1 LLQSNGVL
9 VKSTTTIWEGTPA
22 QFPGWAEL
30 GLNGRWSSY
39 AELYRSQLWV
49 NVVIDKRAKAA
60 ARLPYKV
67 YERGTDGRLDAGDS
81 PFGRL
86 MAKPSRHVDPFLF
99 WLWTVATRDIHG
111 EAFWLKDR
119 DRGGRPV
126 SLLPVHPTK
135 VYIDEDGKWKIR
147 LKDGDVTVQRRDL
160 VHFKEF
166 NPDTLLRG
174 MSKLEP
180 LRATLENED
189 GARRANHALWTNG
202 GRPSTL
208 LQHPGKLTDNVANRL
223 AAQWSQ
229 IHGGVDNWA
238 KAAVLEEGMTAA
250 FVPLN
255 VEELQY
261 IEGRKLN
268 REEVCAAFDMAPPVV
283 HILDRATFSNIVEQH
298 RSMYRDTMGPLLGS
312 LEATVDAEL
321 RDGTYGA
328 DVAPDFGDRFYGE
341 FLLDEVLRGDFE
353 ARQTA
358 YLQANYM
365 TIAEKREKENLPFIE
380 GTEHIMLNSATLPL
394 GEDGMLVQPTAT
406 NDGTASPEEIALM
419 LQKIYLAVGVVIT
432 PEEARALV
440 NQAGGNLTGPAPTPS
455 QLALPPAPQRS
466 FVEVGESGPELV
478 IGRKVAGGIATWLKA
493 GGTASCER
501 DIPELV
507 KTVMTIPSHDY
518 RSLMGRLGRVSSL
531 AEIGRNPEPLIKGMD
546 DTLGVAVLQQ
556 LVLAQLHGETLEAFK
571 SRFAPRKE
579 T

>member
-1 LLQSNGVL
+1 VLLSNGVL

-30 GLNGRWSSY
+30 GINGRWSSY

-49 NVVIDKRAKAA
+49 NVVVDKRAKAA
-60 ARLPYKV
+60 ARLPFKV
-67 YERGTDGRLDAGDS
+67 YERAPDGRKPAWDS

-86 MAKPSRHVDPFLF
+86 MLKPSKSIDPFLF
-99 WLWTVATRDIHG
+99 WHWTVATKDIHG

-119 DRGGRPV
+119 DRGGRPIG
-126 SLLPVHPTK
+126 LLPIHPTK
-135 VYIDEDGKWKIR
+135 VITETDDNGNVTWKIR
-147 LKDGDVTVQRRDL
+147 LKSGDVTVQRRDL
-160 VHFKEF
+160 VHFREF

-189 GARRANHALWTNG
+189 GARRANSALWREG

-208 LQHPGKLTDNVANRL
+208 LQHPGKFSDDKVADRL
-223 AAQWSQ
+223 RAQWNERHS
-229 IHGGVDNWA
+229 GVDNWA
-238 KAAVLEEGMTAA
+238 KTAILEEGMTAT

-261 IEGRKLN
+261 IESRKLN

-328 DVAPDFGDRFYGE
+328 DVAPDFGDGFYGE

-365 TIAEKREKENLPFIE
+365 TIAEKRERENLPFIE
-380 GTEHIMLNSATLPL
+380 GTDFIFLNSATLPL
-394 GEDGMLVQPTAT
+394 GPDGLLVQPQ
-406 NDGTASPEEIALM
+406 DPDMQLD
-419 LQKIYLAVGVVIT
+419 
-432 PEEARALV
+432 P
-440 NQAGGNLTGPAPTPS
+440 PAQ
-455 QLALPPAPQRS
+455 QLALPPAKSVP
-466 FVEVGESGPELV
+466 
-478 IGRKVAGGIATWLKA
+478 
-493 GGTASCER
+493 
-501 DIPELV
+501 DIPTEMRTTLV
-507 KTVMTIPSHDY
+507 LRANDY
-518 RSLMGRLGRVSSL
+518 RSVMGKLGRLSSMKQ
-531 AEIGRNPEPLIKGMD
+531 IQPEALVKGLD
-546 DTLGVAVLQQ
+546 DTVADAVLTH
-556 LVLAQLHGETLEAFK
+556 LLTAHVHGDTLEQFK
-571 SRFAPRKE
+571 SRLALRKE
-579 T
+579 A

>member
-1 LLQSNGVL
+1 LLLSNGVL

-30 GLNGRWSSY
+30 GINGRWSSY

-49 NVVIDKRAKAA
+49 NVVVDKRGKAA
-60 ARLPYKV
+60 ARLPFKV
-67 YERGTDGRLDAGDS
+67 YERADGGRRDAADS

-86 MAKPSRHVDPFLF
+86 MRRPSKSIDPFLF
-99 WLWTVATRDIHG
+99 WLWTVSTRDIHG
-111 EAFWLKDR
+111 EAWWLKDR
-119 DRGGRPV
+119 DRGGRPIE
-126 SLLPVHPTK
+126 LLPIHPTK
-135 VYIDEDGKWKIR
+135 VITETDDNGKTTWKIR
-147 LKDGDVTVQRRDL
+147 LKSGDVTVPRRDL
-160 VHFKEF
+160 VHHREF

-189 GARRANHALWTNG
+189 GARRANSALWREG

-208 LQHPGKLTDNVANRL
+208 LQHPGKFSDDKVADRL
-223 AAQWSQ
+223 RAQWNERHS
-229 IHGGVDNWA
+229 GVDNWA
-238 KAAVLEEGMTAA
+238 KTAILEEGMTAT

-261 IEGRKLN
+261 IESRKLN

-328 DVAPDFGDRFYGE
+328 DVAPDFGDGFYGE

-365 TIAEKREKENLPFIE
+365 TIAEKRERENLPFIE
-380 GTEHIMLNSATLPL
+380 GTDFIFLNSATLPL
-394 GEDGMLVQPTAT
+394 GPDGMLVQPQ
-406 NDGTASPEEIALM
+406 DPDMQLD
-419 LQKIYLAVGVVIT
+419 
-432 PEEARALV
+432 P
-440 NQAGGNLTGPAPTPS
+440 PAQ
-455 QLALPPAPQRS
+455 QLALPPAKSVP
-466 FVEVGESGPELV
+466 
-478 IGRKVAGGIATWLKA
+478 
-493 GGTASCER
+493 
-501 DIPELV
+501 DIPTEMRTTLV
-507 KTVMTIPSHDY
+507 LRANDY
-518 RSLMGRLGRVSSL
+518 RSVMGKLGRLSSMKQIQPEALVKGLDDAVADAVLTHLL
-531 AEIGRNPEPLIKGMD
+531 AAHVHG
-546 DTLGVAVLQQ
+546 DTLEQ
-556 LVLAQLHGETLEAFK
+556 FK
-571 SRFAPRKE
+571 SRLALRKE
-579 T
+579 A